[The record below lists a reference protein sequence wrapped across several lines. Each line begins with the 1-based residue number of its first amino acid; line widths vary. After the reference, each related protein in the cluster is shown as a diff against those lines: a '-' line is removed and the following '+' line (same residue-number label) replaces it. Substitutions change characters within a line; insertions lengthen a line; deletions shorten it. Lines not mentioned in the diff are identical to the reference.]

1 MIHPQ
6 PLQTW
11 DLWYPG
17 GGATG
22 LPFARG
28 QMDPTEVLWVHS
40 APKKLDVAVR
50 NHDGSPVAR
59 GLVSRDGG
67 YLPMTRLSLADG
79 QLVREDRWPTDDDL
93 GALVILPG
101 GNRPPR
107 PSEAL
112 DRFLQYAPRKPIARR
127 TPTWTR

>member
-28 QMDPTEVLWVHS
+28 QMDLTDVLWVHS

-67 YLPMTRLSLADG
+67 YLPMTRLSLTDG

-101 GNRPPR
+101 G
-107 PSEAL
+107 EVGKL
-112 DRFLQYAPRKPIARR
+112 IAWWNADDGSSWRWQVEFSNSR
-127 TPTWTR
+127 